1 MLYIRL
7 ENSVPVE
14 ATTKS
19 PADKPCSWAMQ
30 PKTPGDWHNLVNTGN
45 GWISRSDIKSYQYAN
60 TLATL
65 LTEKLG
71 RTFLATDAGDGCW
84 PRYDVIEA
92 PKVGDKV
99 SRGFN
104 GDYYPEGEIVK
115 VTPTWNIT
123 TSTGKKF
130 RRRGLSSGWRQ
141 EGGTWWMVSGHVDE
155 RNPHI

>member
-7 ENSVPVE
+7 ENFVPVE
-14 ATTKS
+14 ATTES
-19 PADKPCSWAMQ
+19 PADKRSSWAMQ
-30 PKTPGDWHNLVNTGN
+30 PKDGDWRNLENTGT
-45 GWISRSDIKSYQYAN
+45 GWITRNDIKSFAYAH

-71 RTFLATDAGDGCW
+71 RTFLATDATASTS

-115 VTPTWNIT
+115 ITPTWIVT

-130 RRRGLSSGWRQ
+130 RRRGLTAGWRQ
-141 EGGTWWMVSGHVDE
+141 EGGTWWMTGGHIDE
-155 RNPHI
+155 RNPHV